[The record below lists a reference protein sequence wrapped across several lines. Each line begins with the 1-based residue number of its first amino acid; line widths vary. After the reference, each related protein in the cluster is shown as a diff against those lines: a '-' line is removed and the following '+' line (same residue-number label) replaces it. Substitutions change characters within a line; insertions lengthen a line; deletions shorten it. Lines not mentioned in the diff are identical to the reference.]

1 MRQDKI
7 KATFPR
13 DAGTTGSDSFP
24 IDSYPDSCPK
34 CHKGI
39 EPALRFAWCENNHT
53 IAAIFMCPKRDCQ
66 SLFVSFFETDI
77 SVAPVGPVSTT
88 YEYKGSFPWIP
99 QEHVFPAEIKTISI
113 KFCTIYYESKEA
125 EQRGL
130 QNICGAGYRK
140 ALEFLIKDY
149 LIGNRKADEE
159 SIKKASLGTCIKN
172 YVDEV
177 NIKACA
183 ERAAWLGND
192 ETHFYRIWEDK
203 ELKDLKNLIDLTV
216 AWIHLESVTRKT
228 IEGMPKKLGGE

>member
-1 MRQDKI
+1 MSQEKI
-7 KATFPR
+7 RATFLR
-13 DAGTTGSDSFP
+13 EGGTTGEDKFP
-24 IDSYPDSCPK
+24 IDTYPDSCPI

-39 EPALRFAWCENNHT
+39 EPALRYAWFENIT
-53 IAAIFMCPKRDCQ
+53 IAAIFLCPQRKCQ
-66 SLFVSFFETDI
+66 SLFVSFFERDI
-77 SVAPVGPVSTT
+77 AVAAGGPAPTI
-88 YEYKGSFPWIP
+88 YEYKASYPWVPKGHFFPD
-99 QEHVFPAEIKTISI
+99 EIKAIS
-113 KFCTIYYESKEA
+113 KMFCTIYNESKEA

-172 YVDEV
+172 YVDEA

-192 ETHFYRIWEDK
+192 ETHFYRIWKDK
-203 ELKDLKNLIDLTV
+203 ELNDLKNLIDLTV
-216 AWIHLESVTRKT
+216 AWIHLESMTRKT